1 MMEPQLARSRSSME
15 VSDEPTSTTDILL
28 VLDSEV
34 LSVNMYITRPPAGGP
49 NNAGT
54 AVVYATDVFG
64 IQLPQNKL

>member
-1 MMEPQLARSRSSME
+1 ME
-15 VSDEPTSTTDILL
+15 VSDEPTSTTDIL
-28 VLDSEV
+28 VLGSEV